1 MSARQV
7 RVVLAK
13 ELTDGLRDRRSLFS
27 ALIFPLVGPVL
38 VVLMFKFIADRE
50 STDEPVPLPVIG
62 AEHAPGLV
70 AYLAEHDVEVLP
82 APDDPEGA
90 VKRGDVPAVLVI
102 DAEYPQRFR
111 EARPAPLELMVDN
124 SRQDGHGKVRRAQ
137 RAIEGYAAELGAMR
151 LLLRGVDPKL
161 AAPVALAEHDLATP
175 QKQAANVLGIIGMY
189 VMMAAFIGGMYV
201 ATDATAGE
209 RERGSLEPLLSNPV
223 DRTSLALGK
232 WLATCVLSCG
242 SQLFT
247 LFTSGI
253 ALSRAPLEELGVELH
268 FTAVMVLQVIAM
280 VLPAGLL
287 ASALQLL
294 IATFARSFREAQ
306 TYLTMLTLLPAVPG
320 MMLMLSPMDSTW
332 WSRWVPILGQQ
343 LGVSDILRGEP
354 VAVLD
359 FVIPTLVA
367 VGLALASVRA
377 CAWLLGREKIV
388 FGG

>member
-1 MSARQV
+1 
-7 RVVLAK
+7 
-13 ELTDGLRDRRSLFS
+13 
-27 ALIFPLVGPVL
+27 
-38 VVLMFKFIADRE
+38 
-50 STDEPVPLPVIG
+50 
-62 AEHAPGLV
+62 
-70 AYLAEHDVEVLP
+70 
-82 APDDPEGA
+82 
-90 VKRGDVPAVLVI
+90 
-102 DAEYPQRFR
+102 
-111 EARPAPLELMVDN
+111 
-124 SRQDGHGKVRRAQ
+124 
-137 RAIEGYAAELGAMR
+137 
-151 LLLRGVDPKL
+151 
-161 AAPVALAEHDLATP
+161 
-175 QKQAANVLGIIGMY
+175 

-247 LFTSGI
+247 LITSGI
-253 ALSRAPLEELGVELH
+253 ALSRAPLADMGIELH
-268 FTAVMVLQVIAM
+268 FTAAMVLQVLVM

-354 VAVLD
+354 VAVLG

-367 VGLALASVRA
+367 VVLALASVRA